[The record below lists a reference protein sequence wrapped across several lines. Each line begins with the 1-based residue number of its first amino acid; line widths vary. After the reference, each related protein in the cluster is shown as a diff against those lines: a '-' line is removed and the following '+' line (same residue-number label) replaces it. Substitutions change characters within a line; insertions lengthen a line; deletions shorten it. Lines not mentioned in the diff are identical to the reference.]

1 MKNTITR
8 LMAAVVGLV
17 VVATTLAI
25 LGIGLAGLG
34 VMRRRRAA

>member
-1 MKNTITR
+1 
-8 LMAAVVGLV
+8 MAAVVGLV

-25 LGIGLAGLG
+25 LGLALVVQG